1 MLFEV
6 MSWDEA
12 VIIRIE
18 DDAITRANSTSLDF
32 TMMAFNTKNSQTT
45 VISLVQL
52 NHFRTVVLN
61 LQLMNIKTPPAV
73 GRVVSK

>member
-18 DDAITRANSTSLDF
+18 DDATTRANSTSLDF
-32 TMMAFNTKNSQTT
+32 TMMALNTQKNSQTT

-61 LQLMNIKTPPAV
+61 L
-73 GRVVSK
+73 